1 MNTFCKCP
9 TVNISQL
16 NFWLVILVTI
26 ILRAHFTFNYEGC
39 GDLGAV
45 VIQGLV
51 YLNTGNE
58 QKQYGDDYNQIHTC

>member
-9 TVNISQL
+9 T
-16 NFWLVILVTI
+16 FWLVILVTI
-26 ILRAHFTFNYEGC
+26 ILRARFTFNYEGR

-45 VIQGLV
+45 IIQGLV

-58 QKQYGDDYNQIHTC
+58 QKPYGDDYNQIHTC